1 MCVCMVTACRVALT
15 ALSVRVCRASGA
27 LSASERAAFSAE
39 LTESA
44 TARDASTKQYERQ
57 YGESYFKMASLE
69 GQGQGQGQ
77 GAAAGHGSHYP
88 TAAHSQLLLQQQ
100 PLKGIG
106 LGSPAAQNGRPLLKK

>member
-1 MCVCMVTACRVALT
+1 MSPSLPCLCV
-15 ALSVRVCRASGA
+15 SVRVCRASGA
-27 LSASERAAFSAE
+27 LSASERAAFIAE
-39 LTESA
+39 LTEIQ
-44 TARDASTKQYERQ
+44 TALDASTKQYERQ

-69 GQGQGQGQ
+69 GQ